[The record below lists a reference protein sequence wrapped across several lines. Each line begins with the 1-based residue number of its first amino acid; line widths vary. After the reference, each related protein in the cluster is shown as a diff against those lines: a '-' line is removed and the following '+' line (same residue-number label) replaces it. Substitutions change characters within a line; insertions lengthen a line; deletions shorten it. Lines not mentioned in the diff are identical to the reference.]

1 MKKSLCIVFIMVFS
15 VFFGCGSVK
24 GKFRK
29 KITVDHT
36 KVLNVNQ
43 SNFPVLISVTDPALK
58 SLSNGGH
65 VSQENGEDICFTLS
79 DGKTNLSHEIILY
92 NPETGQ
98 LKAWVRIPSLSSGID
113 TDFYMCYGSPEYVL
127 KKETDDVWDFH
138 YKVVEHLSST
148 KKPDIELPHSE
159 NLEISEELTVAA
171 WVYCDKYQPEVL
183 QPLVS
188 KWSPLSSFN
197 TFDAYDAGKT
207 DGLKS
212 IGYFGAV
219 FDGRYVY
226 FSPQRYGHKKDSAH
240 GIALRYD
247 TQKDFKDKRSWAAYD
262 AGNTDKLTTKA
273 HYGAVFDGRYVYFVP
288 RGKNYGGE
296 TGTFN
301 EFQSNLLRYDTH
313 MDFKSSESWAAYDM
327 GVNISKQSAAFDG
340 RYIYFCP
347 GFEHTPNN
355 EIVGSS
361 KIIRFDTE
369 AGFKDPSSYR
379 VIDVS
384 AFSDLETGNYDGAAF
399 DGRYIYFVPLYSGVV
414 LRYDTTGDYGDKESW
429 CTYDAKRKGMQ
440 MNVGAV
446 FDGRYL
452 YFAAY
457 GNSVLVKYDTYSD
470 FSDDNS
476 WSSFDAANT
485 KGLDTAGFDGGF
497 FDGRYIY
504 FVPFVSPKKDTGGYN
519 FHTNYLRY
527 DTQGQFEAPESWN
540 AYDASNIDN
549 LATIGYNGG
558 AFDGRYLYAAPWQ
571 DRTDGKFG
579 IHGNVLRYDTLGNDG
594 SFSLRYCDY
603 GHNGGLCAA
612 VPGPAFIVNTGKGP
626 LSVSANKVL
635 LPGWHHIA
643 GVYTGSA
650 VKLFI
655 DGVLVAER
663 TGTGLIRNNNVKVK
677 IGRFQKGAARFNGLI
692 DEVRISNVARNDDWI
707 KTEYQNLINPAG
719 FIRLGKEET
728 D

>member
-1 MKKSLCIVFIMVFS
+1 
-15 VFFGCGSVK
+15 
-24 GKFRK
+24 
-29 KITVDHT
+29 
-36 KVLNVNQ
+36 
-43 SNFPVLISVTDPALK
+43 
-58 SLSNGGH
+58 
-65 VSQENGEDICFTLS
+65 
-79 DGKTNLSHEIILY
+79 
-92 NPETGQ
+92 
-98 LKAWVRIPSLSSGID
+98 
-113 TDFYMCYGSPEYVL
+113 
-127 KKETDDVWDFH
+127 
-138 YKVVEHLSST
+138 
-148 KKPDIELPHSE
+148 
-159 NLEISEELTVAA
+159 
-171 WVYCDKYQPEVL
+171 
-183 QPLVS
+183 PLVS

-197 TFDAYDAGKT
+197 TFDAYDAGNT

-226 FSPQRYGHKKDSAH
+226 FSPQRYGHEKDSAH

-262 AGNTDKLTTKA
+262 AGNTDNLNTKA

-361 KIIRFDTE
+361 KVIRFDTE
-369 AGFKDPSSYR
+369 AGFKNPSSYR
-379 VIDVS
+379 VLDVS
-384 AFSDLETGNYDGAAF
+384 AFSDSETGNYDGAAF

-414 LRYDTTGDYGDKESW
+414 LRYDTKGDYGDKESW
-429 CTYDAKRKGMQ
+429 STYDAKPKGIQ

-457 GNSVLVKYDTYSD
+457 GNSILVKYDTYSD
-470 FSDDNS
+470 FSDDDS
-476 WSSFDAANT
+476 WSSYNAGNT
-485 KGLDTAGFDGGF
+485 KGLDTGGFDGGI

-504 FVPFVSPKKDTGGYN
+504 FIPFVSPKKDKGGYN
-519 FHTNYLRY
+519 FHTNFLRY

-612 VPGPAFIVNTGKGP
+612 VTGPSFIVNTEKGP
-626 LSVSANKVL
+626 ISVSANKVL

-643 GVYTGSA
+643 GVYNGSD
-650 VKLFI
+650 VKLFV

-663 TGTGLIRNNNVKVK
+663 TGAGLIQNNNVKVE
-677 IGRFQKGAARFNGLI
+677 IGRIQKGAARFNGSI
-692 DEVRISNVARNDDWI
+692 DEVRISNIARNDDWI
-707 KTEYQNLINPAG
+707 KTEYLNLINPAG
-719 FIRLGKEET
+719 FIRLGEEDT
-728 D
+728 DLK